1 MTRDDRA
8 PGQPPSI
15 EAEDVDAWLN
25 AAGSAEAALDI
36 DALWRDRIAP
46 VVAPLAAPT
55 RPRLIR
61 RVAQRPRAASWRAAS
76 MAASVAAAVVVV
88 AVVSLSGSA
97 EAGLHRAVQDLTREA
112 DAALADRSLTVQETA
127 ALEERVEAVVVA
139 FDAEVADETLLDGEE
154 LRATLSTLTRVR
166 DRVLDP
172 AVDTSANGVET
183 DIAPVREQIAAVTA
197 RVQRAVDGTT
207 DEADPVRPTDTS
219 DRPSDEPEPT
229 SVRPAADDGDRVKD
243 DEPSPTDRPV
253 EGDDATSDRPLDT
266 RTDVAPS
273 DDEPAPRDSVAPSE
287 PTRDVTTDDSAV
299 RPEATDAPTTDAPT
313 SDGTDVEPTRL
324 DEAEPVRRTTDRLR

>member
-1 MTRDDRA
+1 MTRDDGT
-8 PGQPPSI
+8 PGQLPSI
-15 EAEDVDAWLN
+15 EAEDVEAWLN
-25 AAGSAEAALDI
+25 AAGSAEAGLDI
-36 DALWRDRIAP
+36 DALWRERIAP
-46 VVAPLAAPT
+46 VVAPEAAPT

-97 EAGLHRAVQDLTREA
+97 EAGLHRAVQELTREA

-127 ALEERVEAVVVA
+127 ALEERVEAVVAA

-172 AVDTSANGVET
+172 AVDTSANGVEAE
-183 DIAPVREQIAAVTA
+183 IAPVREQIAAVTA
-197 RVQRAVDGTT
+197 RVQRAVDGT
-207 DEADPVRPTDTS
+207 ADPVRPTNTS

-229 SVRPAADDGDRVKD
+229 SVRPAADDGGSSSL
-243 DEPSPTDRPV
+243 ET
-253 EGDDATSDRPLDT
+253 DT
-266 RTDVAPS
+266 RTEVAPS
-273 DDEPAPRDSVAPSE
+273 DSVAPSE
-287 PTRDVTTDDSAV
+287 PTRDVRTDDSAV
-299 RPEATDAPTTDAPT
+299 RPEATDEPL
-313 SDGTDVEPTRL
+313 SDVESTRL
-324 DEAEPVRRTTDRLR
+324 DEAEPVRGTTDRLR

>member
-1 MTRDDRA
+1 MTRDDGT
-8 PGQPPSI
+8 PGQLPSM

-25 AAGSAEAALDI
+25 AAGSAEADLDI
-36 DALWRDRIAP
+36 DALWRERIAP
-46 VVAPLAAPT
+46 VVAPEAAPT
-55 RPRLIR
+55 RPSLIR
-61 RVAQRPRAASWRAAS
+61 RVGQRPRAASWRAAS

-112 DAALADRSLTVQETA
+112 DAALADRSLTAQETA
-127 ALEERVEAVVVA
+127 ALEERVEAVVLA
-139 FDAEVADETLLDGEE
+139 FDAEVADETLLDDEE

-166 DRVLDP
+166 DRMLDP
-172 AVDTSANGVET
+172 AVDTSADGVET

-229 SVRPAADDGDRVKD
+229 SVRPAAEDGDRVQD
-243 DEPSPTDRPV
+243 DEPSRTDRPA
-253 EGDDATSDRPLDT
+253 EGDDATSERPLETDT
-266 RTDVAPS
+266 RSDVAPS
-273 DDEPAPRDSVAPSE
+273 DEEPASSDPVAPRE

-299 RPEATDAPTTDAPT
+299 RPEATDEPL
-313 SDGTDVEPTRL
+313 SDVEPTRL

>member
-1 MTRDDRA
+1 VTRDDGT
-8 PGQPPSI
+8 PGQLPSI
-15 EAEDVDAWLN
+15 QAEDVEAWLN
-25 AAGSAEAALDI
+25 AAGSAEAGLDI

-46 VVAPLAAPT
+46 VVAPP
-55 RPRLIR
+55 RPSLIR
-61 RVAQRPRAASWRAAS
+61 RVGQRPRAASWRAAS

-112 DAALADRSLTVQETA
+112 DAALADRSLTAQETA

-139 FDAEVADETLLDGEE
+139 FDAEVADETLLDDEE

-166 DRVLDP
+166 DRMLDP
-172 AVDTSANGVET
+172 AVDTSADGVET
-183 DIAPVREQIAAVTA
+183 DIAPVREQIAAVTE

-207 DEADPVRPTDTS
+207 DEVDSLRPADTS
-219 DRPSDEPEPT
+219 DRPSDEPERT

-243 DEPSPTDRPV
+243 DEPSSTDRPV
-253 EGDDATSDRPLDT
+253 EGDDATSERPLETDNE
-266 RTDVAPS
+266 TDVAP
-273 DDEPAPRDSVAPSE
+273 PE
-287 PTRDVTTDDSAV
+287 PTPDATTTDDSAV
-299 RPEATDAPTTDAPT
+299 RPEAKDEPL
-313 SDGTDVEPTRL
+313 SDEEPTRL

>member
-1 MTRDDRA
+1 M
-8 PGQPPSI
+8 
-15 EAEDVDAWLN
+15 EAEDVHAWLN
-25 AAGSAEAALDI
+25 AAGSAEAGLDI

-46 VVAPLAAPT
+46 VVAPLVAPS

-127 ALEERVEAVVVA
+127 ALEERVEAVVLA
-139 FDAEVADETLLDGEE
+139 FDAEVADETLLDDEE

-166 DRVLDP
+166 DRMLDP
-172 AVDTSANGVET
+172 PVDTSADGVET

-207 DEADPVRPTDTS
+207 DEADPVRPTAT
-219 DRPSDEPEPT
+219 
-229 SVRPAADDGDRVKD
+229 RPASGHSRRIPGATFRRVTTN
-243 DEPSPTDRPV
+243 PPRATRLPP
-253 EGDDATSDRPLDT
+253 GNRRATS
-266 RTDVAPS
+266 
-273 DDEPAPRDSVAPSE
+273 
-287 PTRDVTTDDSAV
+287 
-299 RPEATDAPTTDAPT
+299 
-313 SDGTDVEPTRL
+313 
-324 DEAEPVRRTTDRLR
+324 RRTTAPCVPRRRTICSATRSPQGSTNRNPCVGRRIVCGDGRVGRGTRAPGASRRPPRF